1 MRFIPKLSAFGKVVA
16 GLVLG
21 IVTGLFFGERV
32 GFLSVGGDIYI
43 KLLQMTV
50 LPYILVSLIGGL
62 GRLDASMARRIG
74 SISGLLILFIWG
86 TTLVVMTF
94 IPLAYPEWTSA
105 TFFSTSLVG
114 ETAPFDP
121 MTLYLPAN
129 PFYSLANTIVP
140 AVVVFAVCVGLAL
153 IAVPDKAGLLRGL
166 DNLGQALMKIA
177 SFVARLAPLGIFAIS
192 AAAAGTLRLEE
203 LGRLQVYLWTYLGA
217 WSVLSLFT
225 LPALVAWATPLSYR
239 EVLRLARLPMLT
251 AFAVGTVLVVIP
263 MIVERCMALLKEK
276 DIQGDEV
283 ESTVEVLAPT
293 AYSFPSAGTLL
304 GLAFILF
311 AAWFS
316 GSSLTPAQYPTF
328 TVVGA
333 LSAFGTMAVALPFM
347 LDFFRLPTDLFQLYL
362 LGSVITARFATA
374 LAAMHGVTICLL
386 GSVAIAGG
394 LKWSRMFQVAGLS
407 AALACGLMLALG
419 FVQTHLIPYEYTGY
433 QSFVT
438 MQLRGPTVE
447 VKHHDSL
454 PPLSEADRQ
463 RPRME
468 VIRERGE
475 LRVGYL
481 SDRLPYAF
489 RNDAGDVVGFDMELM
504 HALARQLNV
513 SLSVVRLDW
522 ESLGPALASGQID
535 VLVGGIVVT
544 AERAERFAF
553 SRSYVDQT
561 IGFIV
566 RDHDRN
572 RFADV
577 ARMRRATDL
586 TIAVP
591 LVTYEQGARHEWL
604 LNAEFV
610 QIDSPRPFLRGD
622 MPNVD
627 ALAFSAETGAAW
639 TLVYP
644 KFSVIVPRGSNMK
657 VPVAFGLPAG
667 DLSMKSFLDTW
678 LELVTKSGFVDS
690 VHRRWILGEDEQ
702 RHQRRWSI
710 LEDVIGLTPKDTEQP
725 AEGGDAGKPA
735 RPEAQTSTSIEE
747 TESKQ

>member
-347 LDFFRLPTDLFQLYL
+347 LDFFVSRRTSSSYTCWAASLRPVSPRRLRPCTGSRSVCWDPSRLP
-362 LGSVITARFATA
+362 
-374 LAAMHGVTICLL
+374 
-386 GSVAIAGG
+386 
-394 LKWSRMFQVAGLS
+394 
-407 AALACGLMLALG
+407 
-419 FVQTHLIPYEYTGY
+419 
-433 QSFVT
+433 
-438 MQLRGPTVE
+438 
-447 VKHHDSL
+447 
-454 PPLSEADRQ
+454 
-463 RPRME
+463 
-468 VIRERGE
+468 
-475 LRVGYL
+475 
-481 SDRLPYAF
+481 
-489 RNDAGDVVGFDMELM
+489 
-504 HALARQLNV
+504 
-513 SLSVVRLDW
+513 
-522 ESLGPALASGQID
+522 
-535 VLVGGIVVT
+535 
-544 AERAERFAF
+544 
-553 SRSYVDQT
+553 
-561 IGFIV
+561 
-566 RDHDRN
+566 
-572 RFADV
+572 
-577 ARMRRATDL
+577 
-586 TIAVP
+586 AV
-591 LVTYEQGARHEWL
+591 
-604 LNAEFV
+604 
-610 QIDSPRPFLRGD
+610 
-622 MPNVD
+622 
-627 ALAFSAETGAAW
+627 
-639 TLVYP
+639 
-644 KFSVIVPRGSNMK
+644 
-657 VPVAFGLPAG
+657 
-667 DLSMKSFLDTW
+667 
-678 LELVTKSGFVDS
+678 
-690 VHRRWILGEDEQ
+690 
-702 RHQRRWSI
+702 
-710 LEDVIGLTPKDTEQP
+710 
-725 AEGGDAGKPA
+725 
-735 RPEAQTSTSIEE
+735 
-747 TESKQ
+747 